1 MKNLNKVVK
10 DKFNNFFDWIKGAEL
25 VELKTCDV
33 KEDPIRPELDVK
45 FRTTYGRK
53 IFGVK
58 YRGEICA
65 IMCFGYTNEVPK
77 TIKDFDLIESKGVKV
92 YVDPKASMFLIGSE
106 MDYTKDKFAS
116 RFVFHNPN
124 EKSTCGCGESFNI

>member
-1 MKNLNKVVK
+1 MDSMISISDNAAKQ
-10 DKFNNFFDWIKGAEL
+10 
-25 VELKTCDV
+25 
-33 KEDPIRPELDVK
+33 
-45 FRTTYGRK
+45 
-53 IFGVK
+53 
-58 YRGEICA
+58 
-65 IMCFGYTNEVPK
+65 
-77 TIKDFDLIESKGVKV
+77 IKDLLLKGPNNVNGIIVGVDKTGCSGYAYKIDYATDEKIKNFDLIESKGVKV

>member
-1 MKNLNKVVK
+1 MNNLITVTDRAALQIKRIISDSEKKVLGVVVGV
-10 DKFNNFFDWIKGAEL
+10 DKTGCSGYA
-25 VELKTCDV
+25 
-33 KEDPIRPELDVK
+33 
-45 FRTTYGRK
+45 YK
-53 IFGVK
+53 IDYATDEK
-58 YRGEICA
+58 
-65 IMCFGYTNEVPK
+65 
-77 TIKDFDLIESKGVKV
+77 IKDFDLIESKGVKV

>member
-1 MKNLNKVVK
+1 MEKNNQEENIIITKNAAKRVSAILNGEGKEGHALRVSVVGGGCSGMSYSL
-10 DKFNNFFDWIKGAEL
+10 DICEEHDEEDMVIEFDH
-25 VELKTCDV
+25 
-33 KEDPIRPELDVK
+33 
-45 FRTTYGRK
+45 
-53 IFGVK
+53 
-58 YRGEICA
+58 
-65 IMCFGYTNEVPK
+65 
-77 TIKDFDLIESKGVKV
+77 VKV